1 MNNMNAE
8 MNIPAMI
15 ERKYIERKAAAI
27 RCENERKEK
36 RDKAIMGAV
45 AIFTGLL
52 SVAISFGAWAAA
64 DLIPTP
70 TQQTEDT
77 QIVETI
83 SPTQEATHTEAQAP
97 TAAPTPTATAQEAP
111 GPFYALTAEQ
121 RDIVE
126 RVVMAEAGGESFKG
140 QMLVAQCILNACN
153 KDGIEPSE
161 AVVRYQYT
169 KRRPDASES
178 VKKAVAAVFDDGQT
192 VTDEPV
198 LYFYAPAIVASAWHE
213 SQDFVIEVG
222 GHRFFA
228 ESEE

>member
-1 MNNMNAE
+1 MNAE

-15 ERKYIERKAAAI
+15 ERKYIERKEAAI

-70 TQQTEDT
+70 TRQTEDT
-77 QIVETI
+77 QNVETI
-83 SPTQEATHTEAQAP
+83 SPTQEATQ
-97 TAAPTPTATAQEAP
+97 TATPTPTATTQEAP

-178 VKKAVAAVFDDGQT
+178 VKKAVAVVFDDGQA
-192 VTDEPV
+192 VTDEPI
-198 LYFYAPAIVASAWHE
+198 LYFYAPALVSSKWHE

-228 ESEE
+228 EKET